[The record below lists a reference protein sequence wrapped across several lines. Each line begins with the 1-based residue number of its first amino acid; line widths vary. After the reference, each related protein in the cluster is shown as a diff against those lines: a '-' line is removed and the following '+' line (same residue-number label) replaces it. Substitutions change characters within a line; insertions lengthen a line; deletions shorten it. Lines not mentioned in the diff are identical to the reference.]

1 MAGDYDTASD
11 KGVSKKLLKKIIKER
26 GLERKIADIHA
37 DLEDDERSEFE
48 MLTEK
53 LGDYANTP
61 LGGAALAKAKGADA
75 LASVGA

>member
-1 MAGDYDTASD
+1 MAGDYETAAD
-11 KGVSKKLLKKIIKER
+11 QGISKKILKKIIKER
-26 GLERKIADIHA
+26 ELERKIAGIHA

-53 LGDYANTP
+53 LGEFANTP
-61 LGGAALAKAKGADA
+61 LGGAALAKAKGADV

>member
-1 MAGDYDTASD
+1 
-11 KGVSKKLLKKIIKER
+11 
-26 GLERKIADIHA
+26 
-37 DLEDDERSEFE
+37 

-61 LGGAALAKAKGADA
+61 LGGAALAKAKGADT